1 MTSVF
6 SLSQG
11 PPSNAP
17 KDSPSTH
24 TSTPA
29 SQQSQSIG
37 RGEQKSSLGSPIVPP
52 ADNGWAPCSWQGELK
67 GVVSKNRYFGQ
78 SHWMNYVT
86 SLQAIQKLVVQYET
100 DPDSELYDL
109 TNKCKIASRDIK
121 VQEKIFSSIAS
132 HPSDYVPPRDTAD
145 KLLYS
150 YLQTF
155 DPIYRIIHVP
165 RFQREYELYWM
176 NPRMSSHGMVT
187 RLLLM
192 MSIGAI
198 FQPRQEA
205 TILRSSALQWIY
217 VAQTWVSTPFDKY
230 RLTIE
235 GLQIQCLL
243 ILAKITHDVDGDFL
257 RASSGSLL
265 STAMQIGLHIDP
277 ELHGFETLS
286 TEDIQLRRKLWTTVL
301 ELVVQTSVDSGAT
314 PLIRASDFDTKAPLN
329 VDDVDLEQDIAQS
342 LSSVQPPHKFTQS
355 SLQIILTSSLLLRLE
370 IVAFVNDFRLESNK
384 YDRALV
390 LAKRLTENCASNSAA
405 FRAFKESSH
414 SPTDFQIFM
423 IELLTHQYLFA
434 LHYPYAIKAK
444 SDPAFYYSRKV
455 CLDTARL
462 FLQIQDD
469 AYAHLQ
475 LWGGGIFRATPL
487 QAAGF
492 IGEEML
498 YRIETDTTFFSRE
511 KMLWGGQNELRRY
524 IEYYLE
530 MAFDRLRVG
539 PTNIRPYVMM
549 SALLAQIDAT
559 GDKLPVEEKILAT
572 IRNDLASC
580 YEVLRGRLQETN
592 SSESGTIHENGM
604 GADGGTLQDFLTVRA
619 LFYLFFLFRNSLLN
633 FSDS

>member
-1 MTSVF
+1 M
-6 SLSQG
+6 
-11 PPSNAP
+11 
-17 KDSPSTH
+17 
-24 TSTPA
+24 
-29 SQQSQSIG
+29 
-37 RGEQKSSLGSPIVPP
+37 VPP
-52 ADNGWAPCSWQGELK
+52 ADNSWIPCSWQGELK

-86 SLQAIQKLVVQYET
+86 PFQAIQRLVVQYET

-132 HPSDYVPPRDTAD
+132 HPSDYVPPRETAD
-145 KLLYS
+145 KLLQS

-155 DPIYRIIHVP
+155 DPIYRIMHVP
-165 RFQREYELYWM
+165 RFQREYELYWT

-187 RLLLM
+187 SLLLM
-192 MSIGAI
+192 MAIGTL

-205 TILRSSALQWIY
+205 TVLRSSALQWIY

-243 ILAKITHDVDGDFL
+243 ILAKLTYDVDGDFL

-277 ELHGFETLS
+277 ELYGFENLS
-286 TEDIQLRRKLWTTVL
+286 AEDIQLRRKLWATVL

-314 PLIRASDFDTKAPLN
+314 PLIRASDFDCKAPLN
-329 VDDVDLEQDIAQS
+329 VDDVNLDQDTAHI
-342 LSSVQPPHKFTQS
+342 LSTVQPPHEFTQS
-355 SLQIILTSSLLLRLE
+355 SLQIMLTSSLLLRLE
-370 IVAFVNDFRLESNK
+370 IVAFVNDFRIDSNK
-384 YDRALV
+384 YDKALG
-390 LAKRLTENCASNSAA
+390 LAKRLTEKCTSNSAA
-405 FRAFKESSH
+405 FRAFKESSRF
-414 SPTDFQIFM
+414 PTDFQIFM

-462 FLQIQDD
+462 FLQIPDD

-498 YRIETDTTFFSRE
+498 YQLETDTTFFSRE
-511 KMLWGGQNELRRY
+511 KRLLNGQNELRKH

-530 MAFDRLRVG
+530 MAFDRLKVG

-549 SALLAQIDAT
+549 SALLAQVDAT
-559 GDKLPVEEKILAT
+559 SDKLPVEEKVLAK

-592 SSESGTIHENGM
+592 SSESGTVHENDM
-604 GADGGTLQDFLTVRA
+604 GADAGTLQDFLTVRA
-619 LFYLFFLFRNSLLN
+619 PFFVLFFELG
-633 FSDS
+633 